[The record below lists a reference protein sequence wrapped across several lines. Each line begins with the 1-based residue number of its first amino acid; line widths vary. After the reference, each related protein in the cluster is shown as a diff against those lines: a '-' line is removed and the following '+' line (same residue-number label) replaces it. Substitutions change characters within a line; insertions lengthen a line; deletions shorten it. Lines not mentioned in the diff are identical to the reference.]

1 MSALFRAGVAN
12 DIKNPNFKMLFIS
25 VEKVSEMLEDEMVK
39 DEPVPEEGRS
49 FV

>member
-1 MSALFRAGVAN
+1 
-12 DIKNPNFKMLFIS
+12 MLFIS
-25 VEKVSEMLEDEMVK
+25 VGQASEMLEVEMIK

>member
-1 MSALFRAGVAN
+1 
-12 DIKNPNFKMLFIS
+12 MLFIS
-25 VEKVSEMLEDEMVK
+25 VEQMSEMLEDEMVK

>member
-1 MSALFRAGVAN
+1 MAALFGAGVPN
-12 DIKNPNFKMLFIS
+12 GIKNPNFKMLFIS
-25 VEKVSEMLEDEMVK
+25 VGQAPEMLDEEMVK